1 MINFL
6 YRNHFWNVVPQISI
20 NILTKGNMQEI
31 VTYRFNNKSLTNM
44 LMKSWSWKKYIIKMG
59 MNSKAVFYTIK
70 LQALCNHSYINMY
83 RQIRLIFYTWN
94 NENVSN
100 NTCRAKHPITW
111 TVSIFSTIVSPVVMV
126 SSIIKNY
133 SIVSELFS

>member
-1 MINFL
+1 VNFIL
-6 YRNHFWNVVPQISI
+6 KPIIGFGYQIPCLQISI

-83 RQIRLIFYTWN
+83 RQIRLIFYTLN
-94 NENVSN
+94 NENVAN

-111 TVSIFSTIVSPVVMV
+111 TVSIFSTIV
-126 SSIIKNY
+126 
-133 SIVSELFS
+133 FSDITNQVNNTKEKKQW

>member
-31 VTYRFNNKSLTNM
+31 VTYRFNNKSLTNT
-44 LMKSWSWKKYIIKMG
+44 LMKSWSWKKYIIKME

-70 LQALCNHSYINMY
+70 LQALCNHSYINMH
-83 RQIRLIFYTWN
+83 RQIRLIFYTLN
-94 NENVSN
+94 NENYQ
-100 NTCRAKHPITW
+100 
-111 TVSIFSTIVSPVVMV
+111 
-126 SSIIKNY
+126 IIHVELN
-133 SIVSELFS
+133 IQLPELFQSFPQLSPLLSWYHLL